1 MAWKAKALSAAL
13 AATNTKTKA
22 DTAES
27 APSPASPCVIH
38 FASADCVILGY
49 FREWPGP
56 RDHAFALARLIEIK
70 PCRICAPNVA
80 SGGQGAGSENANAG
94 SALAT
99 GIHMVLIQEIGN
111 PPPSKAAA
119 LDLDAVDRR
128 RLRAGT
134 ALAPVQHRAE
144 NHEYGHDDSG
154 QDHRID
160 GHVFLLLSRKTG
172 CHGFG
177 PRLLS
182 CIKSSPSKRS
192 RCALTEINR
201 KRRRPCETECRF
213 QFNPRGA

>member
-1 MAWKAKALSAAL
+1 MAKQAQRLKAANSSAWKAKALSAAL

-99 GIHMVLIQEIGN
+99 GNSHG
-111 PPPSKAAA
+111 S
-119 LDLDAVDRR
+119 
-128 RLRAGT
+128 
-134 ALAPVQHRAE
+134 
-144 NHEYGHDDSG
+144 DSG
-154 QDHRID
+154 DREPAA
-160 GHVFLLLSRKTG
+160 VK
-172 CHGFG
+172 
-177 PRLLS
+177 S
-182 CIKSSPSKRS
+182 C
-192 RCALTEINR
+192 
-201 KRRRPCETECRF
+201 
-213 QFNPRGA
+213 GA